1 MNAGIYLVKGDDE
14 LIRMDEHPYDSEDL
28 LQELLEKY
36 PNILAG
42 DQMDSARPRR
52 WLLVKR
58 EAELASEEDGANRW
72 SVDHLFLDQDG
83 IPTIV
88 EVKRSSDTRIRREVV
103 GQMLDYAANG
113 VVYWPIE
120 KIRAMFESHC
130 ELAGK
135 NHEQVLTEFLAGD
148 GDAETFWSQVKTNF
162 EAGRIRLLFVA
173 DEIPNELR
181 RIVEFLNEQMKSAEV
196 LAIEIKQFTGQGLK
210 TLVPR
215 VIGQTAEAE
224 RAKSAGG
231 NRGEQWTEVKFFS
244 ELEKNSGASV
254 AQVAKQILEWSKPR
268 FQSFYWGRGAKAGSF
283 APFFVQGDLDYPSF
297 AVWTYGTVEIYF
309 QHLKSRPVFS
319 SDNKRLEL
327 LRKLNLIPGVSI
339 PESTLSKRPGI
350 SLELLKDKK
359 SLGLFFDAFD
369 WLIQEIKNEPK
380 PDSRF

>member
-1 MNAGIYLVKGDDE
+1 MKGNDQ
-14 LIRMDEHPYDSEDL
+14 LIRMDEQPYDSEDL

-36 PNILAG
+36 PSLLAG
-42 DQMDSARPRR
+42 DQMDSGRPRR

-103 GQMLDYAANG
+103 GQMLDYAANA

-130 ELAGK
+130 EQAGK
-135 NHEQVLTEFLAGD
+135 NHEQMLMDFLAGD
-148 GDAETFWSQVKTNF
+148 GDAENFWLQVKTNF

-196 LAIEIKQFTGQGLK
+196 LAVEIKQFIGQGLK

-231 NRGEQWTEVKFFS
+231 RREFRDWDE
-244 ELEKNSGASV
+244 A
-254 AQVAKQILEWSKPR
+254 A
-268 FQSFYWGRGAKAGSF
+268 
-283 APFFVQGDLDYPSF
+283 
-297 AVWTYGTVEIYF
+297 
-309 QHLKSRPVFS
+309 
-319 SDNKRLEL
+319 
-327 LRKLNLIPGVSI
+327 
-339 PESTLSKRPGI
+339 
-350 SLELLKDKK
+350 
-359 SLGLFFDAFD
+359 FFDALQQNVDANLVAAARKLAAWGKAKASGIRFGSGAKIGALMPYLEHNGADAQCFKIRSDGEMQISFTFHKHLAAFANEEMRELMREKINQIPSIQIGREYLDAHPKFDLKLLADEKALQQFIAAFD
-369 WLIQEIKNEPK
+369 WFVEQAKAV
-380 PDSRF
+380 